1 MMIRQFLLWTQHES
15 AGRRAEAA
23 SSLARAYLYAK
34 LDPEAR
40 WEAKTAVT
48 ALLDDP
54 SPLVRRA
61 LAEACANAAEAPRPV
76 VVALAQDVPEIAALV
91 LARSPVLT
99 DADLVDCAAIG
110 EEAAREA
117 IAGRPAVSPMVCGA
131 LAEVAGPEALRRLAG
146 NPGAAITPGSLL
158 RMVERHGDTGALRE
172 AILARPD
179 LPLEVRQAVTARLA
193 QSLSAFVSA
202 CGWLSPDRSE
212 RITREARDRTTL
224 GLAEGAVRED
234 LRRLVAYLRRNGQLT
249 AGLILRAMLS
259 RRMDFTEAAFT
270 DLSGLAVERV
280 AGLLHDA
287 HGQGFTALYR
297 RAGLPAALEPAFAA
311 AMSAWREEADG
322 LTEESGPALSR
333 RMIERAVT
341 ACEGLPFA
349 ESHALVALLNRFDA
363 EAAREEARLLARSI
377 ASEAAVAAVLDS
389 IPAALIESYRQDR
402 LRLAA

>member
-23 SSLARAYLYAK
+23 SSLARAYLYAR

-40 WEAKTAVT
+40 WEAKTAIT

-61 LAEACANAAEAPRPV
+61 LAEACANAPEAPRPV

-91 LARSPVLT
+91 LARSPVLS

-110 EEAAREA
+110 EETGRAAIAAR
-117 IAGRPAVSPMVCGA
+117 PSLSPMVCGA
-131 LAEVAGPEALRRLAG
+131 LAEIAGPASLGRLAA

-158 RMVERHGDTGALRE
+158 RMVERHGDDGALRE
-172 AILARPD
+172 ALLARPD
-179 LPLEVRQAVTARLA
+179 LPLEVRQAVAASLAR
-193 QSLSAFVSA
+193 SLSDFVIA
-202 CGWLSPDRSE
+202 CGWLPPE
-212 RITREARDRTTL
+212 RGERVAREARDRTTL
-224 GLAEGAVRED
+224 GLAEGAARED
-234 LRRLVAYLRRNGQLT
+234 LRRLVTYLRRNGQLT

-259 RRMDFTEAAFT
+259 RRMAFTEAALA
-270 DLSGLAVERV
+270 DLSGLPVERV
-280 AGLLHDA
+280 SGLLHES
-287 HGQGFTALYR
+287 HGQGFAALYR
-297 RAGLPAALEPAFAA
+297 RAGLPGPLEPAFAA
-311 AMSAWREEADG
+311 AMSAWREEASG
-322 LTEESGPALSR
+322 FTEESGPALSR

-341 ACEGLPFA
+341 ACERLPFA

-363 EAAREEARLLARSI
+363 EAAREEARLLARTI

-389 IPAALIESYRQDR
+389 IPAALIESYGQDR
-402 LRLAA
+402 LRIAA